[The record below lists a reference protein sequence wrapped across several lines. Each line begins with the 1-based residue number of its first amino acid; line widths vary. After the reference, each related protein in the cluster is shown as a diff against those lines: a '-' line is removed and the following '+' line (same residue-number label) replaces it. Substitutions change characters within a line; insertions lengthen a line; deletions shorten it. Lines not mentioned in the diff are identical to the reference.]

1 MLEEVLNKLL
11 FRKSIVESEHGKEFV
26 DMMREFCEDKSTN
39 RNISAERIAGMQEL
53 IAYIRKAPDRY
64 LEVQK

>member
-1 MLEEVLNKLL
+1 
-11 FRKSIVESEHGKEFV
+11 
-26 DMMREFCEDKSTN
+26 MMREFCEDKSTN